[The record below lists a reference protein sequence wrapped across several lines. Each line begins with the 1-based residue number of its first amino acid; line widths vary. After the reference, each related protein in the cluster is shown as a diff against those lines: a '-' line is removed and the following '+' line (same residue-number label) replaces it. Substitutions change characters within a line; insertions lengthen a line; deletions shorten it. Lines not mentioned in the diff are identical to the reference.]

1 MGSDELK
8 KALTAEKLKEVW
20 QGINGTLG
28 QYEEIVTKVAFTEK
42 DGNATVI
49 AIAKYTENKVQFT
62 VSFNESMELIGIYIK

>member
-1 MGSDELK
+1 M
-8 KALTAEKLKEVW
+8 AR
-20 QGINGTLG
+20 INGTLG
-28 QYEEIVTKVAFTEK
+28 QYEEISKVAFTEK